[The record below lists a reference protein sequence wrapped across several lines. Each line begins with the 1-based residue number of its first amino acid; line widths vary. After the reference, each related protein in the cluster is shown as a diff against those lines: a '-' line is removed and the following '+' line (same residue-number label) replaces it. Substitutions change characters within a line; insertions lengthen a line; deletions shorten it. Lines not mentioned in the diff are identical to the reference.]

1 VYFLILLIES
11 STTIKQL
18 KLRKKTRARKIIR
31 KIGLKLSK
39 KTRARKIGLQ
49 LIVHSFNKE
58 NTLK

>member
-1 VYFLILLIES
+1 LIES

-18 KLRKKTRARKIIR
+18 KLSKKTRAKKIIR

-39 KTRARKIGLQ
+39 KTRERKIGWQ
-49 LIVHSFNKE
+49 LIVPSFNKE